1 MAKRKTV
8 TIEFLVNMTNEML
21 KNSADDQVSAR
32 RGAMCL
38 LEEALF
44 ITGNYNGFRYLT
56 EGSDNNQ
63 GVSYTANGDR
73 VDTDLTRVEYYLP

>member
-1 MAKRKTV
+1 MAKRKTA

-56 EGSDNNQ
+56 NSDQ
-63 GVSYTANGDR
+63 